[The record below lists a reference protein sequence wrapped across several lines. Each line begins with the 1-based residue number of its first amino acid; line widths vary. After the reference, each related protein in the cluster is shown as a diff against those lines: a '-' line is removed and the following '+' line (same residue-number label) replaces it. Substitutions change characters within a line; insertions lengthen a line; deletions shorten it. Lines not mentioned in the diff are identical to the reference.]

1 MIDSPDM
8 LGSPAGRGIGV
19 RRLNRRPLM
28 IASLILCLILIAA
41 GYTYQVRLAEIRRRA
56 GESAAQPEPVGIP
69 AILKDAPD
77 AGFIPPRERPS
88 LALPAPLPIPTEK
101 LVPPPEAEP
110 DPYAEEWARYRQE
123 VERQRRAREQAALQA
138 IRAPTPI
145 SRGSAAAAKAGAP
158 AEASPPAPPPPGQL
172 ASNYALE
179 ALRRRAYGEN
189 GEARDLNRAA
199 EKRAFLTDRAPQAA
213 SAHYLPGGREA
224 PLSPYD
230 IKAGTVIPAT
240 MVTGTSSDLPGQ
252 IIGQVAEHIHDTATG
267 RFILIPQGSKLIGDY
282 DNAVTTGQERVLIAW
297 TRIILPDA
305 SSIDLG
311 KMPGADQSGLSGLH
325 DKVNTHFWKMVS
337 SALMLSVLSAG
348 VQISQGGQNPGN
360 NGLNAQQSIAAGLG
374 QQFGELGQTLAERNS
389 RIQPTLE
396 VRPGMA
402 FTVMVTRDMAL
413 RPWIPHR
420 QAKGKE

>member
-1 MIDSPDM
+1 
-8 LGSPAGRGIGV
+8 
-19 RRLNRRPLM
+19 M

-41 GYTYQVRLAEIRRRA
+41 AYTYQVRLAEMRRRA
-56 GESAAQPEPVGIP
+56 GEGAAQLEPVGIP

-77 AGFIPPRERPS
+77 AGFIPPREAPS
-88 LALPAPLPIPTEK
+88 LAVLPPLQPLAEK
-101 LVPPPEAEP
+101 PAAPPEAEP

-123 VERQRRAREQAALQA
+123 VERQRRAREQAASQA
-138 IRAPTPI
+138 IRAPTPLA
-145 SRGSAAAAKAGAP
+145 RGNAAAVKAAP
-158 AEASPPAPPPPGQL
+158 ADTAPPAPAPGQL

-189 GEARDLNRAA
+189 GEQRDLNRAA
-199 EKRAFLTDRAPQAA
+199 EKRAFLEWRAPQGAN
-213 SAHYLPGGREA
+213 AHYLPGGREA

-240 MVTGTSSDLPGQ
+240 MITGINSDLPGQ
-252 IIGQVAEHIHDTATG
+252 IIGQVAENIHDTATG
-267 RFILIPQGSKLIGDY
+267 RFILIPQGSKRIGDY

-311 KMPGADQSGLSGLH
+311 KMPGADQSGLAGLH
-325 DKVNTHFWKMVS
+325 DKVNTHFWKMAS

-348 VQISQGGQNPGN
+348 VQISQGGQSPGN

-396 VRPGMA
+396 IRPGLA

-413 RPWIPHR
+413 RPWIPNR
-420 QAKGKE
+420 QTKGEE